1 MRRSCSDH
9 GFVGARE
16 RNERVAARFLLP
28 ARERKQAEHS
38 QPPKCA
44 ALENSAQRFYM
55 TQREDDLGHI
65 GDSMRDGPVTY
76 RRMKCVP
83 CKIVSATP

>member
-1 MRRSCSDH
+1 
-9 GFVGARE
+9 
-16 RNERVAARFLLP
+16 
-28 ARERKQAEHS
+28 
-38 QPPKCA
+38 
-44 ALENSAQRFYM
+44 M

-83 CKIVSATP
+83 CKIVSATPSVS